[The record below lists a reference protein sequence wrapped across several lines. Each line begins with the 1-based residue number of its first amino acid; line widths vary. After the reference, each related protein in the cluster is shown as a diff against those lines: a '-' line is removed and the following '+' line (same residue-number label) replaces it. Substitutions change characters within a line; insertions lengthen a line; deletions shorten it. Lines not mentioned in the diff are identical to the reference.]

1 MRAQGKDKTQERE
14 EFTWTDMSMI
24 SEQGM
29 KLNVGRYSQN
39 NIYIYYLFKT
49 MSYMYNLYTTCF
61 ARQYSYYISML
72 KVFLISLLI
81 NYPSIVS

>member
-24 SEQGM
+24 SETRNETECCDTV
-29 KLNVGRYSQN
+29 KT
-39 NIYIYYLFKT
+39 IYIYYLFKT

-72 KVFLISLLI
+72 KGLSNF
-81 NYPSIVS
+81 PFD